1 MSRVVMG
8 KLNRFLPGFYEWKS
22 PDGKKGGPKQPYFV
36 YAAQE
41 EGRDVLSMSECTAE
55 NGYSEQNGWIGPK
68 PLLMAGI
75 FSYWHRDSESGAAA
89 AAKRED
95 DSAEEEPVVYSYSV
109 ITRAANSV
117 TKWLHDRVPAI
128 LPDAGSV
135 QKWLD
140 AEVDSEEA
148 IKNLQ
153 PVKKG
158 QVREIIPSHLEN
170 TQFDHQFFI
179 AALLARGDA

>member
-1 MSRVVMG
+1 MSRIRDVIS
-8 KLNRFLPGFYEWKS
+8 KLSRFLTGFYEWRS
-22 PDGKKGGPKQPYFV
+22 PDGKKGGPKQPYLV

-55 NGYSEQNGWIGPK
+55 NSYSEQNGWIGPK

-89 AAKRED
+89 GKED
-95 DSAEEEPVVYSYSV
+95 DDSEEDPVVYSYSV

-128 LPDAGSV
+128 LPDAESV

-140 AEVDSEEA
+140 SEVDTEEA
-148 IKNLQ
+148 IKNLE
-153 PVKKG
+153 PIKKSW
-158 QVREIIPSHLEN
+158 VSVSNLETTRFYHL
-170 TQFDHQFFI
+170 H
-179 AALLARGDA
+179 L